1 MPTVVSS
8 HQEGLA
14 TQKVLNARKS
24 TPSSGF
30 KTISSSGCTKVSE
43 SSTPTDIYTNNPIP
57 KGEGPPLL
65 RRSTRSSSK
74 LLTKSSKEPSRR
86 KSTRNTVG
94 SSKPPPLEFNPFIK
108 IETVDVNGGGAGMVS
123 ATFDTI
129 SGFTLTTPSEETE
142 VDELKPSALQ
152 PRELHTNEL
161 QPNEIIAL
169 HFKRNTDTIYS
180 YSSINPPYNPRISTA
195 STIHPLDNPS
205 VSTAFTIHSPDKPSI
220 STNSTIQPPDYP
232 SFSTASTELPSYE
245 TVRFSEQA
253 IKKRARNTIT
263 LQRYFS

>member
-14 TQKVLNARKS
+14 TQKVLRARKS

-57 KGEGPPLL
+57 EGEGPPLL

-74 LLTKSSKEPSRR
+74 LLTKSSNEPSRR
-86 KSTRNTVG
+86 KSTQNTVG
-94 SSKPPPLEFNPFIK
+94 SSKPPPLEFNPLIK
-108 IETVDVNGGGAGMVS
+108 TETVDVNGGGAGMVS

-129 SGFTLTTPSEETE
+129 SGLTLTTPSEETE

-152 PRELHTNEL
+152 PYEIRALNTN
-161 QPNEIIAL
+161 
-169 HFKRNTDTIYS
+169 TIYS
-180 YSSINPPYNPRISTA
+180 DSSIHPPYNPSISTA

-205 VSTAFTIHSPDKPSI
+205 VSTASTIHSPEKLSVTLASTIHPPDKPSV
-220 STNSTIQPPDYP
+220 SSASTIQPPDYP
-232 SFSTASTELPSYE
+232 SFSTASAELPSFE
-245 TVRFSEQA
+245 TVRLPTDLTTA
-253 IKKRARNTIT
+253 ILGK
-263 LQRYFS
+263 QF